1 VAHAA
6 DPVST
11 AGGRTLPQSPRT
23 FHLAAA
29 GPYFAGLLLLA
40 LITFWPTYVS
50 LPPSANN
57 LYTHFHAMVATL
69 WVLLLI
75 AQPMLLRAG
84 RMRTHRALG
93 KVSWVLAPVFLIA
106 VVLLASSR
114 IKGLEGS
121 AYDTQTFIL
130 WLQISLSCVFALSYA
145 LAMAWR
151 KSMVHHARFMIC
163 TGLTLIDPVVIR
175 LLFWIDNTPDW
186 NYWWL
191 TFGLTD
197 LVLVGLIWIERNA
210 SRGRGVFPAMLA
222 VFVLAQIPALLGL
235 TGQAWWQGF
244 ARWFAGLP
252 LT

>member
-1 VAHAA
+1 MAHAA
-6 DPVST
+6 DPVSGG
-11 AGGRTLPQSPRT
+11 GGRAPLQSPRT
-23 FHLAAA
+23 FHLSAT

-40 LITFWPTYVS
+40 MVTFWPTYVS
-50 LPPSANN
+50 LPPSANT

-75 AQPMLLRAG
+75 AQPMLMRSGRLRA
-84 RMRTHRALG
+84 HRALG
-93 KVSWVLAPVFLIA
+93 KASWGLAPVFVIA
-106 VVLLASSR
+106 VVLLAHSR
-114 IKGLEGS
+114 IKGLEGP
-121 AYDTQTFIL
+121 AYDMQAFIL
-130 WLQISLSCVFALSYA
+130 YLQISLSCVFALSYA
-145 LAMAWR
+145 LAMATR

-175 LLFWIDNTPDW
+175 LLLWIDRTPDW

-197 LVLVGLIWIERNA
+197 LALIILIWLERNA
-210 SRGRGVFPAMLA
+210 SRGRGVFPAMLV
-222 VFVLAQIPALLGL
+222 VFVVAQIPALFQL

-252 LT
+252 LS